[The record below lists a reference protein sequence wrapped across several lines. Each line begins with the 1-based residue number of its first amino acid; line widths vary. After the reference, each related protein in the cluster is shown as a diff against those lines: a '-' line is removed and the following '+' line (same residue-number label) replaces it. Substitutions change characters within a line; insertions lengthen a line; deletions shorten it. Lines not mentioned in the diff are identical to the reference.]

1 VEVGIRRQKGG
12 TLLDKQN
19 HFFLAVY
26 IVDLVL
32 HVLYSVLLDDDLNL
46 MPEKN
51 NLNEISENRC
61 MVQEMWAK

>member
-1 VEVGIRRQKGG
+1 VEVAMRRQKGG

-26 IVDLVL
+26 IIDLEL

-46 MPEKN
+46 MQEK
-51 NLNEISENRC
+51 II
-61 MVQEMWAK
+61 